1 MNPYEVLGVD
11 KNSSPEEIKKAYRN
25 LSKEHHPDKGGD
37 ENKFKD
43 IAAAY
48 DILGN
53 PEKKQQ
59 YDMGGSNPFM
69 GGGSPFGGF
78 DDILSQMFGG
88 GSGFGGG
95 RQRQKKGE
103 DVTVSV
109 QMSLN
114 DVIFGADK
122 SITYIKNVKCEPC
135 NGRGGERVDKCSQ
148 CNGTGQ
154 TMRAMNT
161 PFGMVQTSMTCQNC
175 NATGCVIHNA
185 CNNCNGR
192 GVAPKQVTVTVKM
205 PTGVANGMSFSMPGN
220 GNEIRDGINGD
231 LIIRIQ
237 EIPDD
242 KFKREGN
249 DLKTDIWISI
259 SEAVLGC
266 KKSIKTPHKNELAF
280 NIEPG
285 CDSGKIFSFNGQGLP
300 NMGQDGRLY
309 GNGNMYVKVNVTIP
323 KKVTNET
330 KKLFEEL
337 KKYDN

>member
-11 KNSSPEEIKKAYRN
+11 KNSSPEEIKKAYRK

-53 PEKKQQ
+53 PDKKQQ

-88 GSGFGGG
+88 GGGYG
-95 RQRQKKGE
+95 RTRKGE
-103 DVTVSV
+103 DVTTQV

-114 DVIFGADK
+114 DIIFGADK
-122 SITYIKNVKCEPC
+122 NISYVKNIKCDPC
-135 NGRGGERVDKCSQ
+135 NGRGGERVDKCNI
-148 CNGTGQ
+148 CGGTGQ

-161 PFGMVQTSMTCQNC
+161 PFGMVQTSTTCQAC
-175 NATGCVIHNA
+175 GASGYTVHNA
-185 CNNCNGR
+185 CSNCRGK
-192 GVAPKQVTVTVKM
+192 GVAPKTTTVSVKI
-205 PTGVANGMSFSMPGN
+205 PAGVANNMSFTMKGA
-220 GNEIRDGINGD
+220 GHEMRDGISGD
-231 LIIRIQ
+231 LLIRIQ
-237 EIPDD
+237 ELPHDT
-242 KFKREGN
+242 FKREGN
-249 DLKTDIWISI
+249 DLKSDIWISI
-259 SEAVLGC
+259 SDAVLGC
-266 KKSIKTPHKNELAF
+266 SKSIDSPHKMKLNF

-285 CDSGKIFSFNGQGLP
+285 CDSGKVYSFTNHGVP
-300 NMGQDGRLY
+300 SMGHEGNFA
-309 GNGNMYVKVNVTIP
+309 NGNLYVKVNVIIP
-323 KKVTNET
+323 KKVNDET

-337 KKYDN
+337 KKYDG

>member
-1 MNPYEVLGVD
+1 MNPYEVLGVE
-11 KNSSPEEIKKAYRN
+11 KNSSPEEIKKAYRK
-25 LSKEHHPDKGGD
+25 LSKEHHPDVGGD

-48 DILGN
+48 DILSN
-53 PEKKQQ
+53 PDKKQQ
-59 YDMGGSNPFM
+59 YDMGGSNPFS
-69 GGGSPFGGF
+69 GGNPFGGF

-88 GSGFGGG
+88 NFGGG

-103 DVTVSV
+103 DVVVGV

-114 DVIFGADK
+114 DIIFGADK
-122 SITYIKNVKCEPC
+122 SITYNKNIKCEPC
-135 NGRGGERVDKCSQ
+135 NGRGGERVDKCTQ
-148 CNGTGQ
+148 CGGTGQ

-161 PFGMVQTSMTCQNC
+161 PFGMVQTSATCQNC
-175 NATGCVIHNA
+175 NATGYVIHNA
-185 CNNCNGR
+185 CSSCR
-192 GVAPKQVTVTVKM
+192 GKGVSSKQVTVTVKI
-205 PTGVANGMSFSMPGN
+205 PIGVANGMSFSMPGS
-220 GNEIRDGINGD
+220 GHEIRDGITGD

-237 EIPDD
+237 EIPDE

-249 DLKTDIWISI
+249 DLRTEIWISI

-266 KKSIKTPHKNELAF
+266 KKTIRTPHKNDLVF
-280 NIEPG
+280 NIETG
-285 CDSGKIFSFNGQGLP
+285 CDSGKLYNFNGQGLP

-309 GNGNMYVKVNVTIP
+309 GNGNMFVKVNVTIP
-323 KKVTNET
+323 KKITDKT